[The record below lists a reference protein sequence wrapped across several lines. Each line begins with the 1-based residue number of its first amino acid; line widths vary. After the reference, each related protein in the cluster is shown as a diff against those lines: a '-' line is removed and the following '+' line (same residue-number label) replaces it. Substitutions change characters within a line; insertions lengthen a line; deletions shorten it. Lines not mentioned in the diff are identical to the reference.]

1 MNRALVI
8 AALCVVAPVTLQ
20 AQRRDAETRRIRAE
34 YAGVLLQSKKYDA
47 AIVEYRRLVSAE
59 PQRFEY
65 RLGLARALAWSN
77 QHRAAE
83 TELARLRGQRPDHP
97 AVQQLTRSVR
107 AALDPSSGE
116 ARSWVAEE
124 PAYLP
129 YRIQLARA
137 YAREERAHHAA
148 AQFDTIFRSGG
159 DDELA
164 REAAAANVDAKRF
177 AAALPLYRRALA
189 RAPADTRLRRDYA
202 RALWRSGDH
211 ATSIA
216 QYDTLLMRSP
226 SASWFVERAKLRVSI
241 RDQVGAHQDLARALA
256 MGPAAEA
263 YLVRG
268 ELHRWNGRLGAA
280 RADYER
286 ALQLAPGQSLERE
299 LRNLVTFVERESKPS
314 LGAAPEADVIGWT
327 GRAELSADNTGFSY
341 ASAGGRFGIPIRQL
355 ATMSFGF
362 EQRRVQARNGADT
375 RMSYGFGGDVGATL
389 GLPFA
394 RLSVRGGVLSEAG
407 TTKTGHGS
415 MGALAW
421 WRSWRASAEVKREL
435 AYPHLM
441 TARALAAGDD
451 DVSIIATRQ
460 IYSLGG
466 SAGVVDFGVVADVM
480 RLSDGNRRPALTT
493 TVRYPVRDD
502 LSALYV
508 ASDLRFREPSGMYW
522 DPSHYSAHSLGIET
536 SRRRDRGLSH
546 MARLLAGVA
555 RSTPRPAGAG
565 AAEATYAFHGAVE
578 GEVTYRAGGWDAGL
592 TSWYGRGRDGDYQR
606 WGGSL
611 RVRLEVP

>member
-1 MNRALVI
+1 VKRALLI
-8 AALCVVAPVTLQ
+8 AAFCFAVPVTLH
-20 AQRRDAETRRIRAE
+20 AQRGAAETRRIRAE
-34 YAGVLLQSKKYDA
+34 YAGVLLQSKKYDE

-83 TELARLRGQRPDHP
+83 TELGRLRAQRPDHL

-116 ARSWVAEE
+116 ARSWVSEE
-124 PAYLP
+124 PGHLP

-137 YAREERAHHAA
+137 YAREGRAHQAA
-148 AQFDTIFRSGG
+148 AQFDTIFRRGG
-159 DDELA
+159 DDDLA

-177 AAALPLYRRALA
+177 AAALPLYRRAIA
-189 RAPADTRLRRDYA
+189 RVPADTGLRRDYA
-202 RALWRSGDH
+202 RALWRSADRV
-211 ATSIA
+211 AALA
-216 QYDTLLMRSP
+216 QYDTLLLRSP
-226 SASWFVERAKLRVSI
+226 SSSWLVERAKLRVAI
-241 RDQVGAHQDLARALA
+241 RDHAAAEQDLARALA
-256 MGPAAEA
+256 MCPTAEA

-286 ALQLAPGQSLERE
+286 ALQLSPDPSLERE
-299 LRNLVTFVERESKPS
+299 LRDLVVYVERESRPS
-314 LGAAPEADVIGWT
+314 LGAAPEADAIGWT
-327 GRAELSADNTGFSY
+327 GRAELAADNTGFSY
-341 ASAGGRFGIPIRQL
+341 ASAGGRYGIPIRQL
-355 ATMSFGF
+355 AAVSFGF
-362 EQRRVQARNGADT
+362 EQRRVQSRNGLHD
-375 RMSYGFGGDVGATL
+375 RVSYGFGGDVGATL

-394 RLSVRGGVLSEAG
+394 RLSARAGAVSEAG
-407 TTKTGHGS
+407 TTKTGYGS
-415 MGALAW
+415 IGGLAW

-441 TARALAAGDD
+441 TAQALAAGDD
-451 DVSIIATRQ
+451 EVSLIATRQ
-460 IYSLGG
+460 IYGLGG
-466 SAGVVDFGVVADVM
+466 GVGVVDFGIVADVM
-480 RLSDGNRRPALTT
+480 RLSDGNRRPAVTT
-493 TVRYPVRDD
+493 TIRYPIHDD

-508 ASDLRFREPSGMYW
+508 ASDLRFREPSVIYW

-536 SRRRDRGLSH
+536 SRRQDRGFSR

-555 RSTPRPAGAG
+555 RSTEHGA
-565 AAEATYAFHGAVE
+565 TTQYAFHGAVE
-578 GEVTYRAGGWDAGL
+578 GELIYRARGWDAGL

-611 RVRLEVP
+611 RVRVGAR